1 MAVITLMIG
10 TFGTVALAGNQ
21 VALSVGGVFY
31 VLPMAFSGAVAIRV
45 AQEQGAGN
53 VDALRPVTLAAL
65 GLALACMAGVGALMW
80 FGGGAIA
87 SAITDDPAVIGAATA
102 IFAVFALTQIGDAVQ
117 SVMLGSLRGL
127 SDTAFPATV
136 STVAYWVFGLPLGW
150 SLATWGGQ
158 GAPGVWMGFLAALV
172 GSGIALSLR
181 FAAQTGLRGAAPA
194 V

>member
-1 MAVITLMIG
+1 MPYRASRFDHWSTG
-10 TFGTVALAGNQ
+10 TKLLVLLSLAL
-21 VALSVGGVFY
+21 F
-31 VLPMAFSGAVAIRV
+31 P
-45 AQEQGAGN
+45 
-53 VDALRPVTLAAL
+53 L

-80 FGGGAIA
+80 FGGEAIA
-87 SAITDDPAVIGAATA
+87 SAITDDPEVIAAATA

-158 GAPGVWMGFLAALV
+158 GAPGLWMGFLAALV
-172 GSGIALSLR
+172 GSGINQTALSVDWKGE
-181 FAAQTGLRGAAPA
+181 TAPA
-194 V
+194 VQTGDSVKEPLNRRSTIDINF